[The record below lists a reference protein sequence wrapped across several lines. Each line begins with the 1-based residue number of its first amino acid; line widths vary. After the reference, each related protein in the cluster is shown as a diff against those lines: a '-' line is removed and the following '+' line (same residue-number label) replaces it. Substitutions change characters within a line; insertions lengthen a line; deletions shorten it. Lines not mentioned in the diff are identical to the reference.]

1 MRKVVWAEDALRD
14 FNAVIFYIAKDN
26 HLAASVVADRIE
38 VTAGEL
44 ALLPTGYPGRVK
56 GIYEKLVLKTPYII
70 AYALSDQAVTIVRI
84 IHGRRNWQED
94 AWPE

>member
-1 MRKVVWAEDALRD
+1 MRKIVWAEDALRD
-14 FNAVIFYIAKDN
+14 FNGAIFYIAKDN
-26 HLAASVVADRIE
+26 HLAASVIADRIE

-44 ALLPTGYPGRVK
+44 ALLPTGHPGRVK

-70 AYALSDQAVTIVRI
+70 AYALSDQAVTIVRV